1 VQSHDEVNTASVDH
15 SGGLGVLEED
25 RAPAIIFEKNIY
37 NKWAFEQVI
46 EVCVSETTFCCTWNF
61 MMVKSYSL
69 EEEIHSDERGYI
81 EEDHHDYREGSNIY
95 NSFPNSCKDFADRFP
110 VSKQLE

>member
-1 VQSHDEVNTASVDH
+1 MESYYEVNAASVDH
-15 SGGLGVLEED
+15 LGGLGVLEED
-25 RAPAIIFEKNIY
+25 RALAIIFEKNID

-46 EVCVSETTFCCTWNF
+46 EVCVSEPSFSCTRNF

-81 EEDHHDYREGSNIY
+81 EEDHHNYREGSNIN
-95 NSFPNSCKDFADRFP
+95 NSFSNSWKDFTDRFP
-110 VSKQLE
+110 AAKQLE